1 MWGMDITIVYQV
13 VLTKTP
19 LGAFRFFLLGLRLT
33 ALQEDSDLVTL
44 SESED
49 PVEASDDFSIFL
61 FSVATCNTYHGIEG
75 CYSHNLE
82 G

>member
-49 PVEASDDFSIFL
+49 PVESSDDFSVFL
-61 FSVATCNTYHGIEG
+61 SVATCNTYHGIEG